1 MNVISFGKYR
11 SFCVCVFS
19 NGTNKNLII
28 IKLLCIVFY
37 KKGDD
42 ITDKQPGNRNA
53 ECTVKTAAAEF
64 RALCKRGRLLFRT
77 ESEEPQHFDA
87 FSRMVTGLFIIK
99 QHAPKILLCL
109 NIFLL
114 PFLYEM

>member
-1 MNVISFGKYR
+1 MLLHLVNTALFA
-11 SFCVCVFS
+11 FVFFQMVLI
-19 NGTNKNLII
+19 KNLII

-64 RALCKRGRLLFRT
+64 RALCKRVRLLFRT